1 MAKKHSHDDHFL
13 PSPFPV
19 VTAYENKFIKEFN
32 NNIAGAVAE
41 VLKYIARATASEIK
55 NTKNND

>member
-19 VTAYENKFIKEFN
+19 VTAYENQFIKEFN

-41 VLKYIARATASEIK
+41 VLKYIARVTAAEIK
-55 NTKNND
+55 NIKDNG

>member
-19 VTAYENKFIKEFN
+19 VTAYENQFIKEFN

-41 VLKYIARATASEIK
+41 VLKYIARATAAEIK
-55 NTKNND
+55 NTKDNG

>member
-19 VTAYENKFIKEFN
+19 VTAYENRFIKEFN
-32 NNIAGAVAE
+32 KNIAGAIAE
-41 VLKYIARATASEIK
+41 VLKYMARATAAEIK
-55 NTKNND
+55 NIKDNG